1 MLARYT
7 PTNTMLMFTWDI
19 IITPT
24 IHMSCL
30 HFPRTW
36 SLANMSCYCCQFQ
49 TILCTLEIDDQCRG
63 HRIKQKDHPTGSSPR
78 QRHHPPTRHQL
89 GQSLQSAAIS
99 GNTFRKQGTRRKQT
113 NKTKIIVAQRHWQRH
128 HPPSTRW
135 ARNFNLEPLYQEIIS
150 EEYQKTRNTA
160 QTNKTIQD
168 KTRQS
173 SSGKS
178 KNCYQSCERKKIPKK
193 LIRTSQLWTPWLR
206 GSY

>member
-24 IHMSCL
+24 IRMSCL

-63 HRIKQKDHPTGSSPR
+63 HRIKQKDHLAET
-78 QRHHPPTRHQL
+78 PPTHKAPA
-89 GQSLQSAAIS
+89 GAEPAICS
-99 GNTFRKQGTRRKQT
+99 HIRKHFQKTRNTAQT

-135 ARNFNLEPLYQEIIS
+135 VRTFNLEPLYQEIIS

-178 KNCYQSCERKKIPKK
+178 KNCYQSFERKKILKK
-193 LIRTSQLWTPWLR
+193 LIDLSTEDPMAA
-206 GSY
+206 

>member
-1 MLARYT
+1 MQLITREVFQYPEALIQMLARYT

-63 HRIKQKDHPTGSSPR
+63 HRIKQKDHPTGPSPPAET
-78 QRHHPPTRHQL
+78 PPTHKAPA
-89 GQSLQSAAIS
+89 GAEPAICS
-99 GNTFRKQGTRRKQT
+99 HIRK
-113 NKTKIIVAQRHWQRH
+113 H
-128 HPPSTRW
+128 
-135 ARNFNLEPLYQEIIS
+135 F
-150 EEYQKTRNTA
+150 QKTRNTA

-178 KNCYQSCERKKIPKK
+178 KNCYQSCERKKFPKK
-193 LIRTSQLWTPWLR
+193 LIRTSQLRTPWLR
-206 GSY
+206 SSY

>member
-63 HRIKQKDHPTGSSPR
+63 HRIKQKDHIAGSSPPSR
-78 QRHHPPTRHQL
+78 DTTHPQGTSWGRACNLQPYQETLSENKEHGTNKQNKNHSRTKTLTETPPTKHQV
-89 GQSLQSAAIS
+89 S
-99 GNTFRKQGTRRKQT
+99 
-113 NKTKIIVAQRHWQRH
+113 
-128 HPPSTRW
+128 
-135 ARNFNLEPLYQEIIS
+135 QE
-150 EEYQKTRNTA
+150 
-160 QTNKTIQD
+160 
-168 KTRQS
+168 
-173 SSGKS
+173 
-178 KNCYQSCERKKIPKK
+178 
-193 LIRTSQLWTPWLR
+193 L
-206 GSY
+206 

>member
-1 MLARYT
+1 MQRQAFTSCCRFQQVKREKGQIAQSIQLITREVFQYPEALIQMLARYT

-30 HFPRTW
+30 HFLRTW

-99 GNTFRKQGTRRKQT
+99 GNTFRKQGTRHKQT
-113 NKTKIIVAQRHWQRH
+113 K
-128 HPPSTRW
+128 
-135 ARNFNLEPLYQEIIS
+135 
-150 EEYQKTRNTA
+150 QK
-160 QTNKTIQD
+160 
-168 KTRQS
+168 S
-173 SSGKS
+173 
-178 KNCYQSCERKKIPKK
+178 
-193 LIRTSQLWTPWLR
+193 
-206 GSY
+206 